1 MDDFSRFQSSTVSTS
16 MRGSRSLNF
25 YTDCCILNGPARPP
39 NSNVAAKCWVNCRLA
54 PDQRR
59 SCRPSQLWRDSK
71 PTPSTPGAA
80 LPDSSDWPN
89 AAQAPQTNYSM
100 RKQNC
105 DKSTLSS
112 AAVQE
117 AEVERIDDQLGKH
130 PIGKCRPQGR
140 SPPLEQRRGLV
151 EFPTLLLD
159 TPNPRLA
166 HAKVRRN
173 FPSASPPV
181 ARCEHLATELFRIRF
196 YRHLLECACITQ
208 PSQMALDLCQMRS
221 RRAGDARICEPDW
234 HRRQQ
239 HD

>member
-1 MDDFSRFQSSTVSTS
+1 M
-16 MRGSRSLNF
+16 
-25 YTDCCILNGPARPP
+25 
-39 NSNVAAKCWVNCRLA
+39 
-54 PDQRR
+54 
-59 SCRPSQLWRDSK
+59 WRDSK

-221 RRAGDARICEPDW
+221 RTLNDRGAEALLASDGCRFREGHEVCGIARRKSGTKCGTVSQCTQGAVLTRKPAGYRMRNTLFCRSCFIMRYPTSE
-234 HRRQQ
+234 
-239 HD
+239 